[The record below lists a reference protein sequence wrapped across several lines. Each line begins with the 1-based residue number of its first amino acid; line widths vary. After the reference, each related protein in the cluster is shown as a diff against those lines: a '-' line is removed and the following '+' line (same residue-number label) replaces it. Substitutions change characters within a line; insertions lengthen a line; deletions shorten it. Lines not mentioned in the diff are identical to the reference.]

1 MAKSTIHIGITDT
14 SPAERREA
22 IAYVENTDREL
33 MINSFEE
40 IPGEVDRLVAEA
52 FIAGARAR
60 QKVISG
66 TDPEVVHGKIVEA
79 LHDGG
84 FGTVDYDSVPVKD
97 IADDIM
103 DALGFPR

>member
-52 FIAGARAR
+52 FIAGARSREKDADDR
-60 QKVISG
+60 QALVSR
-66 TDPEVVHGKIVEA
+66 VVEA

-97 IADDIM
+97 IAEDVL
-103 DALGFPR
+103 DALGYSR

>member
-1 MAKSTIHIGITDT
+1 MAKSTIYIGITDA

-52 FIAGARAR
+52 FIAGARSRKKDAGDR
-60 QKVISG
+60 QALASR
-66 TDPEVVHGKIVEA
+66 IVEA

-84 FGTVDYDSVPVKD
+84 FGTIGYDMVSAKD
-97 IADDIM
+97 VAEDVLN
-103 DALGFPR
+103 ALGYSR

>member
-1 MAKSTIHIGITDT
+1 MANKNIRIEMHA
-14 SPAERREA
+14 SPAEVRA
-22 IAYVENTDREL
+22 ATAYTEQVDPGLT
-33 MINSFEE
+33 MTSFEE

-60 QKVISG
+60 QKVVSG